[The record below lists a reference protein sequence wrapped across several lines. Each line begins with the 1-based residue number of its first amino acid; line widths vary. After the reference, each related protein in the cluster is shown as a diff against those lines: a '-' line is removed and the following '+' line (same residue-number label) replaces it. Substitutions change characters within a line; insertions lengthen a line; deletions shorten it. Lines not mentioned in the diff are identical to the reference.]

1 MSPKSGRK
9 SPMRTAVQ
17 NAALTRSVAQA
28 LVERAERQTGSRM
41 AAYETVGQTVGAS
54 AEWIRKFIKGD
65 EAKAPDWIIG
75 WNLLDYYNQIGDRVE
90 TEITKELQK
99 HQALREE
106 IDAVNSKIDQAMART
121 TSN

>member
-1 MSPKSGRK
+1 
-9 SPMRTAVQ
+9 MRTAVQ